1 MRNSFEI
8 RAKAI
13 FPQMY
18 IWIHAKYTELH
29 QRQTA
34 SMAEKEWFWYN
45 KINSL
50 KHVWHCGAVD
60 KELLARADEPGST
73 PGDTVFCFFVPFF
86 SV

>member
-8 RAKAI
+8 PAKAI

-34 SMAEKEWFWYN
+34 SMAEKNGFDIT
-45 KINSL
+45 KLI
-50 KHVWHCGAVD
+50 
-60 KELLARADEPGST
+60 
-73 PGDTVFCFFVPFF
+73 F
-86 SV
+86 